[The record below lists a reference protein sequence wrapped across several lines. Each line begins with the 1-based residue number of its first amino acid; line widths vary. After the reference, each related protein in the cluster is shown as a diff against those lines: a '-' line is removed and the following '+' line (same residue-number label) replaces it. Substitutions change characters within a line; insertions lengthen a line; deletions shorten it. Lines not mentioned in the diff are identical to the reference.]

1 MNDESRKPH
10 PLAVGFYFVVLMAA
24 FSVMGWRTS
33 LMLEKN
39 GQEPIGADRAAERR
53 QALEELRTAAA
64 EALNEYGWVDQAK
77 GIVRLKIERAME
89 LTVQEWQEP
98 EAGKALLN
106 QRLEEASKPA
116 DPADNPYL

>member
-10 PLAVGFYFVVLMAA
+10 PLAVGFYFVVLMMA

-33 LMLEKN
+33 LMIEKN
-39 GQEPIGADRAAERR
+39 GPEPIGADRAAERR
-53 QALEELRTAAA
+53 QALEELRTATA

>member
-1 MNDESRKPH
+1 
-10 PLAVGFYFVVLMAA
+10 
-24 FSVMGWRTS
+24 
-33 LMLEKN
+33 
-39 GQEPIGADRAAERR
+39 
-53 QALEELRTAAA
+53 
-64 EALNEYGWVDQAK
+64 
-77 GIVRLKIERAME
+77 ME